1 MSSTKQSRSAEV
13 RARVGHPIID
23 SDGHAIEFGR
33 ALFECVAEAG
43 GPGMVD
49 KLRRQLPASF
59 GGVSLQQ
66 RREQRLWRGPWWA
79 LPAENTLD
87 LATATLPKL
96 LYERLDEI
104 GLDFTVLYPSLA
116 LVFPEIEDEE
126 LRRAAC
132 RGVNLY
138 FARYFGDY
146 RDRIAPVATIPMH
159 TPAEAIAELE
169 YAVGELGLK
178 AVMMPSFV
186 RRPVAA
192 LGSGRAPLPAEAAR
206 FVHWIDTFCLDS
218 EHDYDP
224 VWAKCVELKVAP
236 TFHSLSM
243 GIGFRASISNY
254 MYNHIGH
261 FAASGEALCKAL
273 FMGGVTRRFPGLKFA
288 FLEGGV
294 GWGAGLYADMIGHW
308 EKRNVRDVQHYNPAR
323 VDRELF
329 LDLFQRYGGKLVED
343 RLDTR
348 KFLLPVPDQGGDVPS
363 RDDWSHCGITSAQD
377 IRDLFIP
384 HFYFGCEA
392 DDPMNATAFDA
403 ARNPFGAR
411 LNAIFSSD
419 IGHWDVPDMREVTHE
434 AYEMVEKGLIGEDDF
449 RRFTFEN
456 PTRMWLGM
464 NPGFFKGTIVENATA
479 TLGAQDQH

>member
-1 MSSTKQSRSAEV
+1 MALADQSPSAAV

-23 SDGHAIEFGR
+23 SDGHAVEFAR
-33 ALFECVAEAG
+33 ALFDCVAEVG
-43 GPGMVD
+43 GRAIVD
-49 KLRRQLPASF
+49 RLRRLLPATF
-59 GGVSLQQ
+59 GTLSAQQ
-66 RREQRLWRGPWWA
+66 RREQHLWRGPWWA

-116 LVFPEIEDEE
+116 LVFPDFDDEE
-126 LRRAAC
+126 VRRAAC
-132 RGVNLY
+132 RGANLY
-138 FARYFGDY
+138 FSRYF
-146 RDRIAPVATIPMH
+146 REFSDRMAPVASIPMH

-178 AVMMPSFV
+178 AVVMPSYV
-186 RRPVAA
+186 RRPLAA
-192 LGSGRAPLPAEAAR
+192 PGPEHPQAAR
-206 FVHWIDTFCLDS
+206 FTGWIDTFCLDS

-224 VWAKCVELKVAP
+224 VWAKCVELGIAP

-243 GIGFRASISNY
+243 GIGFRASVSNY

-273 FMGGVTRRFPGLKFA
+273 FMGGVTRRFPTLKFA

-294 GWGAGLYADMIGHW
+294 GWGAGLYADLIGHW
-308 EKRNVRDVQHYNPAR
+308 EKRNAERVQRYNPAR
-323 VDRELF
+323 IDRELF
-329 LDLFQRYGGKLVED
+329 LDLCQRYGGKLVEE
-343 RLDTR
+343 RLGPRSLT
-348 KFLLPVPDQGGDVPS
+348 LPVADQGADLSS
-363 RDDWSHCGITSAQD
+363 RDDWSRCGIESAGD

-392 DDPMNATAFDA
+392 DDPMNATAFDTR
-403 ARNPFGAR
+403 RNPFGAR

-434 AYEMVEKGLIGEDDF
+434 AYELVDHGLISAEDF
-449 RRFTFEN
+449 RRFVFEN
-456 PTRMWLGM
+456 PARMWLGM
-464 NPGFFKGTIVENATA
+464 NPDFFKGTAVEQAA
-479 TLGAQDQH
+479 RALPELG

>member
-1 MSSTKQSRSAEV
+1 MAFTTQSPSAAV
-13 RARVGHPIID
+13 RARVSHPIID
-23 SDGHAIEFGR
+23 SDGHAVEFAR
-33 ALFECVAEAG
+33 ALFECVAEVG
-43 GPGMVD
+43 GREVVD
-49 KLRRQLPASF
+49 RLRRLLPVTF
-59 GGVSLQQ
+59 GNFSAQQ
-66 RREQRLWRGPWWA
+66 RREMRLWRGPWWA

-126 LRRAAC
+126 VRRAAC
-132 RGVNLY
+132 RGANLY
-138 FARYFGDY
+138 FARYFSEF
-146 RDRIAPVATIPMH
+146 RDRIAPVASVPMH
-159 TPAEAIAELE
+159 TPAEAIEELE
-169 YAVGELGLK
+169 YAVGEMGFK
-178 AVMMPSFV
+178 AVVMPSYV
-186 RRPVAA
+186 RRPLPA
-192 LGSGRAPLPAEAAR
+192 LSAGQAEAAR
-206 FVHWIDTFCLDS
+206 FAYWIDTFCLDS
-218 EHDYDP
+218 EYDYDP
-224 VWAKCVELKVAP
+224 VWAKCVELKIAP

-273 FMGGVTRRFPGLKFA
+273 FMGGVTRRFPTLKFA

-294 GWGAGLYADMIGHW
+294 GWAAGLYADLIGHW
-308 EKRNVRDVQHYNPAR
+308 EKRNAERVQRYNPAR

-329 LDLFQRYGGKLVED
+329 LDLCQRYGGKLVED
-343 RLDTR
+343 RLST
-348 KFLLPVPDQGGDVPS
+348 KPMLLPAADQGADLVG
-363 RDDWSHCGITSAQD
+363 RDDWSRCGITSARD
-377 IRDLFIP
+377 IHDLFIP

-392 DDPMNATAFDA
+392 DDPMNANAFDTR
-403 ARNPFGAR
+403 RNPFGAR

-449 RRFTFEN
+449 RRFVFEN
-456 PTRMWLGM
+456 PGRMWVGM
-464 NPGFFKGTIVENATA
+464 NPDFFKDTKVEEAVRTLTA
-479 TLGAQDQH
+479 

>member
-1 MSSTKQSRSAEV
+1 MTSATKSKSAEI
-13 RARVGHPIID
+13 RERVGHPIID

-33 ALFECVAEAG
+33 ALFECVAEVG
-43 GPGMVD
+43 GPSMVD
-49 KLRRQLPASF
+49 RLRRQLPASF
-59 GGVSLQQ
+59 GGVTIQQ

-116 LVFPEIEDEE
+116 LVFPEIDEAE

-138 FARYFGDY
+138 FSRYFGEY
-146 RDRIAPVATIPMH
+146 RDRIAPVATVPMH
-159 TPAEAIAELE
+159 TPAEAIEELD

-186 RRPVAA
+186 RRPVPA
-192 LGSGRAPLPAEAAR
+192 LKSSGGTALPADAAR
-206 FVHWIDTFCLDS
+206 FANWIDTFCLDS
-218 EHDYDP
+218 EYDYDP
-224 VWAKCVELKVAP
+224 VWARCVELKVAP

-243 GIGFRASISNY
+243 GIGFRSSISNY

-273 FMGGVTRRFPGLKFA
+273 FMGGVTRRFPALKFA

-294 GWGAGLYADMIGHW
+294 GWAAGLYADMIGHW
-308 EKRNVRDVQHYNPAR
+308 EKRNVRDVQRYNPAH
-323 VDRELF
+323 VDRERF
-329 LDLFQRYGGKLVED
+329 LDLLQRYGGKLVENRVD
-343 RLDTR
+343 SK
-348 KFLLPVPDQGGDVPS
+348 KFLLPVPDQGADVS
-363 RDDWSHCGITSAQD
+363 ARDDWSHCGITSARD

-434 AYEMVEKGLIGEDDF
+434 AYEMVEKGVIGEDDF
-449 RRFTFEN
+449 RRFVFEN
-456 PTRMWLGM
+456 PGRMWLGM
-464 NPGFFKGTIVENATA
+464 NPDFFKGTVVEQAVGSLA
-479 TLGAQDQH
+479 ALE

>member
-1 MSSTKQSRSAEV
+1 MASTIQSPSAVV

-33 ALFECVAEAG
+33 ALFECIAEVG
-43 GPGMVD
+43 GPAIVD
-49 KLRRQLPASF
+49 RLRRQMPASF
-59 GGVSLQQ
+59 GGLSYQQ
-66 RREQRLWRGPWWA
+66 RRDLRLWRGPWWA

-116 LVFPEIEDEE
+116 LVFPDIEDEE

-132 RGVNLY
+132 RGANLY
-138 FARYFGDY
+138 FARYFGEY
-146 RDRIAPVATIPMH
+146 RDRMAPVASIPMH
-159 TPAEAIAELE
+159 TPAEAIEELDW
-169 YAVGELGLK
+169 AVREMGFK
-178 AVMMPSFV
+178 AVVMPSFV
-186 RRPVAA
+186 RRPIEA
-192 LGSGRAPLPAEAAR
+192 LAPDHSETSR
-206 FVHWIDTFCLDS
+206 YTKWIDTFCIDS
-218 EHDYDP
+218 EYDYEP
-224 VWAKCVELKVAP
+224 VWTKCVELKVAP

-243 GIGFRASISNY
+243 GVGFRASISNY

-273 FMGGVTRRFPGLKFA
+273 FMGGVTRRFPTLKFA

-294 GWGAGLYADMIGHW
+294 GWGAGLYADLIGHW
-308 EKRNVRDVQHYNPAR
+308 EKRNVREVERYNPAR
-323 VDRELF
+323 IDRELF
-329 LDLFQRYGGKLVED
+329 LDLSQRYGGKLMEG
-343 RLDTR
+343 RIDTA
-348 KFLLPVPDQGGDVPS
+348 KFLLPVPDQGADLAS
-363 RDDWSHCGITSAQD
+363 RDDWSRCGIESAED

-392 DDPMNATAFDA
+392 DDPMNATAFDS
-403 ARNPFGAR
+403 RLNPLGAR

-434 AYEMVEKGLIGEDDF
+434 AYELVDEGLITEDDF
-449 RRFTFEN
+449 RRFVFDN
-456 PTRMWLGM
+456 PCQMWLGM
-464 NPGFFKGTIVENATA
+464 NPDFFKGTRVEDAA
-479 TLGAQDQH
+479 RRLGANELS

>member
-1 MSSTKQSRSAEV
+1 MASTNQSPSAAV
-13 RARVGHPIID
+13 RARVNHPIID
-23 SDGHAIEFGR
+23 SDGHAVEFGR
-33 ALFECVAEAG
+33 ALFECIAEVG
-43 GPGMVD
+43 GPGTVD
-49 KLRRQLPASF
+49 RLRRLMPVSF
-59 GGVSLQQ
+59 GGLSYQQ

-87 LATATLPKL
+87 LATATLPRL

-116 LVFPEIEDEE
+116 LVFPEFEDEE

-138 FARYFGDY
+138 FARYFGEY
-146 RDRIAPVATIPMH
+146 RDRMAPVATVPMH
-159 TPAEAIAELE
+159 SPREAIEELE
-169 YAVGELGLK
+169 FAVGTLGFK
-178 AVMMPSFV
+178 AVVMPSFV
-186 RRPVAA
+186 RRPITA
-192 LGSGRAPLPAEAAR
+192 LAGNTESAR
-206 FVHWIDTFCLDS
+206 FTKWIDTYCLDS
-218 EHDYDP
+218 EYDYDP

-273 FMGGVTRRFPGLKFA
+273 FMGGVTQRFPTLKFA

-294 GWGAGLYADMIGHW
+294 AWGAGLYADLIGHW
-308 EKRNVRDVQHYNPAR
+308 EKRNAKDVERYNPAR
-323 VDRELF
+323 TDRELF
-329 LDLFQRYGGKLVED
+329 VSLCQRYGGKLMED
-343 RLDTR
+343 RLNSRALT
-348 KFLLPVPDQGGDVPS
+348 LPVPDQGVDLPS
-363 RDDWSHCGITSAQD
+363 RDDWSRCGIKSAED
-377 IRDLFIP
+377 IRDLFVP

-392 DDPMNATAFDA
+392 DDPMNATAFDTS
-403 ARNPFGAR
+403 RNPFGAR

-434 AYEMVEKGLIGEDDF
+434 AHEMVNKGWIDESDF
-449 RRFTFEN
+449 RRFVFEN
-456 PTRMWLGM
+456 PGRMWLGM
-464 NPGFFKGTIVENATA
+464 NPDFFKGTVVEDATR
-479 TLGAQDQH
+479 TLMSKA